1 MDRLVEE
8 IILAELR
15 KHPEGRTEKQLYK
28 AVKKKLKKLK
38 KALDIIYEM

>member
-1 MDRLVEE
+1 MDRLIEE
-8 IILAELR
+8 IILQELK
-15 KHPEGRTEKQLYK
+15 KHPKGRTEKQLYK